1 MDGETIRERGPAFDR
16 ATSHAL
22 TPRTAPSRANG
33 ALSHS
38 ARDIARGE
46 SALGRAAG
54 VQRSLS
60 AGRAPKRSLVAS
72 TDTIAKMHTRL
83 MWRRSMH
90 VFLRRPL
97 VLPG

>member
-1 MDGETIRERGPAFDR
+1 
-16 ATSHAL
+16 
-22 TPRTAPSRANG
+22 
-33 ALSHS
+33 
-38 ARDIARGE
+38 
-46 SALGRAAG
+46 
-54 VQRSLS
+54 LS